1 LALGPALVITAE
13 NNSLRDEGETNAR
26 KLKVAGVA
34 MTATHHNGST
44 ISYAS

>member
-13 NNSLRDEGETNAR
+13 NNPLRDQGEANAR

-34 MTATHHNGST
+34 MTITRHNGST
-44 ISYAS
+44 IWYVS

>member
-1 LALGPALVITAE
+1 LAVGPVFVITAE

-34 MTATHHNGST
+34 MTATRHNGST
-44 ISYAS
+44 ISYVS